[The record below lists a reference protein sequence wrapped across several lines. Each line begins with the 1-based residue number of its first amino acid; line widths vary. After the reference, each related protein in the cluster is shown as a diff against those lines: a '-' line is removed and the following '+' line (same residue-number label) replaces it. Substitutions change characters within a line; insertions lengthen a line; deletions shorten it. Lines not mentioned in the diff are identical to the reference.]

1 MKDKILEQL
10 LSGDIEQISPA
21 LKELNDA
28 EYIPM
33 RYEKIVL
40 KIFDSGAL
48 RNTDYMLDIK
58 EKVIAQSYNLTGRQ
72 KIRFEDDYMD
82 SIWNKAGYTE
92 GFDCLGLSDE
102 LLVRCNAW
110 QDEYDK
116 KLSSVYEPDTSD
128 ELLEK
133 YHEHIKVAFWLMK
146 EVKKEVKSRYEV
158 EFSWGLNS
166 YEIDTIYYFC
176 LDKGI
181 LRDEWG
187 KPVMLCDLCD
197 IVGIKSDDGLE
208 RELCKLGKIV
218 FNACHYD
225 EPINTKELNT
235 KIEQISSKIEVMLP
249 KNVVFECFFA

>member
-1 MKDKILEQL
+1 M
-10 LSGDIEQISPA
+10 
-21 LKELNDA
+21 
-28 EYIPM
+28 
-33 RYEKIVL
+33 
-40 KIFDSGAL
+40 
-48 RNTDYMLDIK
+48 
-58 EKVIAQSYNLTGRQ
+58 
-72 KIRFEDDYMD
+72 
-82 SIWNKAGYTE
+82 
-92 GFDCLGLSDE
+92 
-102 LLVRCNAW
+102 
-110 QDEYDK
+110 
-116 KLSSVYEPDTSD
+116 YEPDTSD

-166 YEIDTIYYFC
+166 YKIDMIYYFC

-225 EPINTKELNT
+225 EAINIKELNT
-235 KIEQISSKIEVMLP
+235 KIEQISSKIEAMLP
-249 KNVVFECFFA
+249 KNVVFECIFA

>member
-1 MKDKILEQL
+1 MKDEILLKLQ
-10 LSGDIEQISPA
+10 SKDIEKMAQA
-21 LKELNDA
+21 LKELVKM

-92 GFDCLGLSDE
+92 GFDCLGLSVE
-102 LLVRCNAW
+102 LLARCNAW

-116 KLSSVYEPDTSD
+116 KLSSVYESDTSD

-197 IVGIKSDDGLE
+197 IVGIKIDDGLE
-208 RELCKLGKIV
+208 CELCKLGEII
-218 FNACHYD
+218 FNAHYYD
-225 EPINTKELNT
+225 EPINTKELNI
-235 KIEQISSKIEVMLP
+235 KMEQVAKKLKNLFP
-249 KNVVFECFFA
+249 KNVVFECFF